1 MLKMYDE
8 INSALLEIKGLL
20 VLYSFNDYIYASL
33 LEHQSKLIDLKN
45 SLFKINSE
53 EVRRLKRDIR
63 RALGGFYRF
72 INQIS

>member
-8 INSALLEIKGLL
+8 INSALWEIKGLL
-20 VLYSFNDYIYASL
+20 VLHSFNDYIYESL

-45 SLFKINSE
+45 SLFRINSE
-53 EVRRLKRDIR
+53 EVRQLKRDIR